1 MTTYKTKGD
10 LFLKI
15 FRPKEPNMWITT
27 NLTSIYTNS
36 KQNVSM
42 ETALQRSTADQE
54 RVGLDEL

>member
-1 MTTYKTKGD
+1 
-10 LFLKI
+10 
-15 FRPKEPNMWITT
+15 MWITT